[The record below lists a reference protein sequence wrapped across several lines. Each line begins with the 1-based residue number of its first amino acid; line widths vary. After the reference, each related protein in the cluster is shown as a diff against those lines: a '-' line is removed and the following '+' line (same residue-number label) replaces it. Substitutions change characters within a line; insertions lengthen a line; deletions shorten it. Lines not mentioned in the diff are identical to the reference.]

1 MRIAHAWTV
10 RLPLKLIAAC
20 LCAACLCAAPAAAQ
34 SPDDAATSFAQAAAS
49 PGPTADG
56 PTVRPVPAPV
66 PDGGIA
72 GYFAHWF
79 DRVRE
84 AQDSQPHWITPL
96 VTVTPRLEQEVRYDQ
111 FWEHLP
117 TGASLHNYDTGKG
130 LELIPTTTN
139 EVILGVPPYEERQ
152 LGRARAVTGWGDYPI
167 FLIKQRLF
175 SENEQSGNAIVTA
188 FLQFTARTGSKAY
201 TGNSTIVTPTIAGG
215 KGWGDFDIQ
224 ATMGVAIPATKLDT
238 TGSQLLTNV
247 TFQYHL
253 LKYFWPEFELNDT
266 IWLSGDQRGG
276 KDQLFL
282 TPGLVLG
289 RFAIAGRVRAIVGA
303 GYQFAVSPDERVT
316 GEVDPVYAHN
326 WVLSARLSF

>member
-1 MRIAHAWTV
+1 MRV
-10 RLPLKLIAAC
+10 VLKLAGVLAVS
-20 LCAACLCAAPAAAQ
+20 LCAGVSVAA
-34 SPDDAATSFAQAAAS
+34 SGHTPDDAAPSYSQVAAAPDAAAS
-49 PGPTADG
+49 A
-56 PTVRPVPAPV
+56 TVQVVPAPV
-66 PDGGIA
+66 PQGGIA

-139 EVILGVPPYEERQ
+139 EVILSVPPYEERQ
-152 LGRARAVTGWGDYPI
+152 LGHARAVTGWGDYPI

-175 SENEQSGNAIVTA
+175 SENEQSGNAIITA
-188 FLQFTARTGSKAY
+188 FLQVTARTGSKAF

-224 ATMGVAIPATKLDT
+224 ATMGVAIPVTKLDT

-276 KDQLFL
+276 KDQLFF

>member
-1 MRIAHAWTV
+1 MRIVHGLAGILATG
-10 RLPLKLIAAC
+10 
-20 LCAACLCAAPAAAQ
+20 LCAGVPLAASGQ
-34 SPDDAATSFAQAAAS
+34 TPDDAATSYSQVAAVPDPAAADS
-49 PGPTADG
+49 
-56 PTVRPVPAPV
+56 PTVQVVPAPV
-66 PDGGIA
+66 PEGGIA

-79 DRVRE
+79 DRVRQ

-152 LGRARAVTGWGDYPI
+152 LGHARAVTGWGDYPI

-175 SENEQSGNAIVTA
+175 SENEQSGDAIVTA
-188 FLQFTARTGSKAY
+188 FLQVTARTGSKAF

-224 ATMGVAIPATKLDT
+224 ATMGVAIPVTKLDT